1 MTKVLVVHDEL
12 LHVLVVDVH
21 HGVKHVPE
29 VTASTCNRFLFKN
42 YSELIYHM
50 ALKKVLVVHDELLHV
65 LVVDVHQGVE
75 HVPEVPE
82 SNCNRFLLKKYAE
95 MMYHTAYYWF

>member
-1 MTKVLVVHDEL
+1 
-12 LHVLVVDVH
+12 
-21 HGVKHVPE
+21 
-29 VTASTCNRFLFKN
+29 
-42 YSELIYHM
+42 M

>member
-1 MTKVLVVHDEL
+1 MALTKVLVVHDEL
-12 LHVLVVDVH
+12 LYVH
-21 HGVKHVPE
+21 HGVQHVPE